1 MKLLLLIEWSS
12 LLEIDQVLA
21 NHVREREFKVTIT
34 FVALASMHQLRE
46 LLAGKP
52 VETPQVAL
60 TIIDIVLRQLAAQRC
75 ISVDLFLWLLSSLL
89 FSIKATAN

>member
-1 MKLLLLIEWSS
+1 
-12 LLEIDQVLA
+12 LEIDKAFA
-21 NHVREREFKVTIT
+21 NHIREREFKVTIT

-52 VETPQVAL
+52 VDTPQVAL

-75 ISVDLFLWLLSSLL
+75 ISLTFSSLL
-89 FSIKATAN
+89 FSIKAIANGFPINY

>member
-1 MKLLLLIEWSS
+1 MVYYIFCFSIQVYWRLTKSWLI
-12 LLEIDQVLA
+12 

-52 VETPQVAL
+52 VDTPQVAL

-75 ISVDLFLWLLSSLL
+75 IPVVLFL
-89 FSIKATAN
+89 